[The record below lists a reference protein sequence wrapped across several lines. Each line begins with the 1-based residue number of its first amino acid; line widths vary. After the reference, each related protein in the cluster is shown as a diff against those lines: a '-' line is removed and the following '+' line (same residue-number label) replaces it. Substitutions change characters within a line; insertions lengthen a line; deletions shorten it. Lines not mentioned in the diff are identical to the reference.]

1 MEPAETE
8 SAYEVTVIGDDPRA
22 VESVPGSAHVV
33 TEEDLA
39 RRAPLSVAEALAGVP
54 GLSVQEEDPIGLRLN
69 IGIRGLN
76 PNRSRKVL
84 VLEDGMPI
92 SLAPYGEPEM
102 YYTPPIERMDRVEIV
117 KGSGSI
123 LFGPQTI
130 GGVVN
135 YVTASPPE
143 ELHSEV
149 QLRAGTWGY
158 WQGHAELGDTV
169 GSTGGSTGYLV
180 SLLHQRFEGPR
191 QLGLVRTDV
200 TGKLVAELS
209 AGHGLVLKL
218 GFYDERS
225 HATYLGLTTP
235 QFEDDPDAN
244 AATGDVFDIRR
255 YGLGLTH
262 VLQLGSQAVLETRLY
277 GHDLARNWRRQD
289 FDREDLG
296 EDYVRVVTGQN
307 DTLTPEAARADGTLG
322 DGSSI
327 WFRATTGHRDRHFL
341 VAGLEPRVVVDA
353 TTGPVVHT
361 LQAGARLHREDV
373 DDRYLEGSFPQA
385 RSGALLDHQVRH
397 GTALAGYVLDRLSL
411 VRGLLQISPGLRVES
426 LWTRLHEL
434 RADGLDVV
442 PVPQVD
448 RAVTG
453 VLPGLG
459 LALVPGE
466 RLTAFAGVHR
476 GWAPPR
482 TKDALLDTGESL
494 TLEAETSWNSEVGVR
509 LADGERLYA
518 EGALFRLDFGN
529 QVIDPAESQGAVTTG
544 GTVQGGRTVHQGAE
558 LGVRL
563 DPLAETSLSL
573 PMSFNYTFVHA
584 EFREGWGAALL
595 GQRLPYAP
603 AHDLQVGV
611 GLERDVADSWGLGA
625 HATGTYTSSQYADAI
640 QTVEPSLDGLV
651 GLIPARFL
659 LDATLQVSE
668 PRTGLGLVLAG
679 KNLTDEIYITSRS
692 PRGIQPG
699 LRRHLFVG
707 VQGDW

>member
-1 MEPAETE
+1 MEPAEAD
-8 SAYEVTVIGDDPRA
+8 SAYEITVIGDDPHA

-33 TEEDLA
+33 TEEDLR

-69 IGIRGLN
+69 VGIRGLN

-102 YYTPPIERMDRVEIV
+102 YYTPPIERMERVEIV

-130 GGVVN
+130 GGVIN
-135 YVTASPPE
+135 YVTTAPPE

-149 QLRAGTWGY
+149 ELRAGTWGY
-158 WQGHAELGDTV
+158 LQGQASVGDTV
-169 GSTGGSTGYLV
+169 GQTGYHV
-180 SLLHQRFEGPR
+180 SLLHQRFPGPR
-191 QLGLVRTDV
+191 GLDLVRTDL
-200 TGKLVAELS
+200 TGKLAAELS
-209 AGHGLVLKL
+209 EGHGLVLKL
-218 GFYDERS
+218 GIYDERS

-235 QFEDDPDAN
+235 QFEDDPNAN
-244 AATGDVFDIRR
+244 AATNDVFDIQR

-262 VLQLGSQAVLETRLY
+262 VLQLGTSAVLETRLY
-277 GHDLARNWRRQD
+277 GHDLTRNWRRQD

-296 EDYVRVVTGQN
+296 EDYDRVVDGQN
-307 DTLTPEAARADGTLG
+307 DTLTPEAARADLTLN

-327 WFRATTGHRDRHFL
+327 WFRTTTGHRDRRFQ
-341 VAGLEPRVVVDA
+341 VAGLEPRVIVEA
-353 TTGPVVHT
+353 NTGPVVHKVQ
-361 LQAGARLHREDV
+361 LGARVHREDV

-397 GTALAGYVLDRLSL
+397 GTALAGYALDRLSL
-411 VRGLLQISPGLRVES
+411 LRGALQLSPGLRVES
-426 LWTRLHEL
+426 LWTRLHDL
-434 RADGLDVV
+434 RTDGVDRV
-442 PVPQVD
+442 PVPEVD
-448 RAVTG
+448 GAITG

-459 LALVPGE
+459 LAIVPSE
-466 RLTAFAGVHR
+466 RFTAFAGVHR

-482 TKDALLDTGESL
+482 TKDGLVDTGETI
-494 TLEAETSWNSEVGVR
+494 TLEAERSWNSEIGVR
-509 LADGERLYA
+509 LAQGQRLYA
-518 EGALFRLDFGN
+518 EAALFRLDFSN

-544 GTVQGGRTVHQGAE
+544 GVVQGGRTMHQGAE
-558 LGVRL
+558 MGLRL
-563 DPLAETSLSL
+563 DPLSETSASL
-573 PMSFNYTFVHA
+573 PMTFNYTFVHA
-584 EFREGWGAALL
+584 EFREGWGDALL

-603 AHDLQVGV
+603 AHELQLGL
-611 GLERDVADSWGLGA
+611 GLERAVPDSWGLGA
-625 HATGTYTSSQYADAI
+625 HATGTYTSSQYTDSI

-651 GLIPARFL
+651 GLIPARLL
-659 LDATLQVSE
+659 LDATLSVSE

-707 VQGDW
+707 LKGDW